1 MKSMTGYSQAQVAN
15 ERSEVRIEI
24 KSVNNRFLD
33 LQFRLPKE
41 LNASEVELRQLAK
54 AKLGR
59 GRIEFF
65 VTVQPLGQTG
75 KKVVIDWQLADQLV
89 AQLTAGAQKH
99 YGARIDPQ
107 EVLLKVIADPA
118 YVTIEEE
125 NETASLNELALE
137 AAEIALNQLIKS
149 REQEGAGI
157 KKVLLAQQAEL
168 TQILTEL
175 NRFVAV
181 YEAEFKTRYEAKL
194 QTYLSATVDQERL
207 LTELAILLERGDIHE
222 ELDRLA
228 IHLKKLAQLL
238 EQTGPVGRELDFLLQ
253 EMNREVNT
261 IGSKSSAIEIKNSV
275 VAAKTNLEK
284 IREQIQNVE

>member
-1 MKSMTGYSQAQVAN
+1 MKSMTGYGQAQVAN

-41 LNASEVELRQLAK
+41 LNANEVELRQLAK

-118 YVTIEEE
+118 YVTVEEE

-175 NRFVAV
+175 NRFAAV

>member
-1 MKSMTGYSQAQVAN
+1 M
-15 ERSEVRIEI
+15 
-24 KSVNNRFLD
+24 
-33 LQFRLPKE
+33 
-41 LNASEVELRQLAK
+41 
-54 AKLGR
+54 
-59 GRIEFF
+59 
-65 VTVQPLGQTG
+65 TVQPLGQTG

-118 YVTIEEE
+118 YVTIEEA